1 VEIRETESQH
11 RRVKQPLDRAI
22 QMSIRARKFKKSI
35 ELLNKEATVFI
46 ALKDE
51 AMLHRVSSGECHSLS
66 LLAL

>member
-1 VEIRETESQH
+1 
-11 RRVKQPLDRAI
+11 
-22 QMSIRARKFKKSI
+22 MSIRARKFKKSI

-51 AMLHRVSSGECHSLS
+51 AMLHRVCSGECLSLS